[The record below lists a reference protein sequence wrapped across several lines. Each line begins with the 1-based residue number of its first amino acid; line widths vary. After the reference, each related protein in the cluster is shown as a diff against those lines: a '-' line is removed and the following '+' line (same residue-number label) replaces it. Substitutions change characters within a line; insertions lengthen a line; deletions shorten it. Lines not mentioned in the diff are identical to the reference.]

1 MSGVNEHE
9 IEDGVFED
17 VETPC
22 AALVPV
28 TATVYRA
35 ATFAVTRPNA
45 SCGARP
51 RRTRCRPTARPSRA
65 SGTCALPRGKR
76 SEDQRCGASGAG
88 VEPSPGCNSGDGIV
102 SAAGGADCGA
112 DGFGGS

>member
-17 VETPC
+17 VDTAC

-35 ATFAVTRPNA
+35 ATFAITRPNA
-45 SCGARP
+45 GFVTHLIATAEHVEQTREL
-51 RRTRCRPTARPSRA
+51 RRAAPADALSAYRSSEQSIRDAHVSTRQT
-65 SGTCALPRGKR
+65 
-76 SEDQRCGASGAG
+76 
-88 VEPSPGCNSGDGIV
+88 I
-102 SAAGGADCGA
+102 
-112 DGFGGS
+112 

>member
-1 MSGVNEHE
+1 MSSVNEHE

-45 SCGARP
+45 SFVTHLIATAEHVEQTREL
-51 RRTRCRPTARPSRA
+51 RRAAPADALSAYRSSEQSVRDVRA
-65 SGTCALPRGKR
+65 STR
-76 SEDQRCGASGAG
+76 QT
-88 VEPSPGCNSGDGIV
+88 I
-102 SAAGGADCGA
+102 
-112 DGFGGS
+112 

>member
-45 SCGARP
+45 SFVTHLIATAEHVEQTREL
-51 RRTRCRPTARPSRA
+51 RRAAPADALSAYRSSEQSVRDVRA
-65 SGTCALPRGKR
+65 STR
-76 SEDQRCGASGAG
+76 QT
-88 VEPSPGCNSGDGIV
+88 I
-102 SAAGGADCGA
+102 
-112 DGFGGS
+112 

>member
-1 MSGVNEHE
+1 MSSVNEHE

-45 SCGARP
+45 SFVTHLIATAEHVEQTREL
-51 RRTRCRPTARPSRA
+51 RRAAPADALSAYRSSEQSVRDVRA
-65 SGTCALPRGKR
+65 SMRQT
-76 SEDQRCGASGAG
+76 
-88 VEPSPGCNSGDGIV
+88 I
-102 SAAGGADCGA
+102 
-112 DGFGGS
+112 

>member
-1 MSGVNEHE
+1 MSGVNEHQ

-17 VETPC
+17 VEPSC

-45 SCGARP
+45 SFVTHLIATAEHVEQTREL
-51 RRTRCRPTARPSRA
+51 RRAAPADALSAYRSSAQSIRELRVSTRQT
-65 SGTCALPRGKR
+65 
-76 SEDQRCGASGAG
+76 
-88 VEPSPGCNSGDGIV
+88 I
-102 SAAGGADCGA
+102 
-112 DGFGGS
+112 